1 MIRNIF
7 KVKKFCVSI
16 LLSVRIDLAN
26 LYMARF
32 ITINA
37 NIVNIPVEATFY
49 N

>member
-26 LYMARF
+26 
-32 ITINA
+32 A